1 MLKLGDLNCISV
13 HLNQLLA
20 SEKKYIESKYEEHFT
35 WLKEIE
41 SIIDEPEGENKI
53 LNMLEK

>member
-13 HLNQLLA
+13 HLNQLLS
-20 SEKKYIESKYEEHFT
+20 SEKEYIENKYEEHFE
-35 WLKEIE
+35 WLREIE
-41 SIIDEPEGENKI
+41 KIIDEPEGENKL